1 MAHYF
6 FGLTDQFSF
15 PVLSCPKVSSVND
28 PGNHGDEISASVLPD
43 YSTPK
48 TDYWTQKRGGPIL
61 KKNVRLFNYRQ

>member
-15 PVLSCPKVSSVND
+15 PVLSCPKVSSVSD

-43 YSTPK
+43 YSTLK
-48 TDYWTQKRGGPIL
+48 TDY
-61 KKNVRLFNYRQ
+61 